1 MNRILSLLSVFLLF
15 ASLAEAQDNQLI
27 KQKIND
33 IKTKSDIYYW
43 YQYAHPDAETA
54 KANATK
60 YLINEMNY
68 GLEEKKYHED
78 TIIPYL
84 KYVNIN
90 RGQSI
95 QYLVYIK
102 KKDADDLVNGLTPT
116 QENEA
121 AHYPTHSDDAS
132 LETSTSSVTPSI
144 TTQSPSVSARFVPDA
159 FVQRIMETEN
169 FIDVYKL
176 LKYMKSQGEILQLGK
191 LKEIEDYRSLDL
203 ILFDMQ
209 SQKIISMLSSATESG
224 TRTNLVNGT
233 MDSLDNYPTSMTAVI
248 WYIKK

>member
-1 MNRILSLLSVFLLF
+1 MNRILSLLTAFVLY
-15 ASLAEAQDNQLI
+15 ASLAVAQDKQLI
-27 KQKIND
+27 IQKIND
-33 IKTKSDIYYW
+33 IKTKSHIYYW
-43 YQYAHPDAETA
+43 YQYAHTDAETA
-54 KANATK
+54 KANAIK

-78 TIIPYL
+78 IIIPYL
-84 KYVNIN
+84 KSVNIN
-90 RGQSI
+90 RGQSV

-102 KKDADDLVNGLTPT
+102 KKDADDLANGLTPDL
-116 QENEA
+116 ENETA
-121 AHYPTHSDDAS
+121 QYPTHS
-132 LETSTSSVTPSI
+132 ENTSRTTSAPSATPPATVQAPAA
-144 TTQSPSVSARFVPDA
+144 TTRFVPDA

-176 LKYMKSQGEILQLGK
+176 LKYMKSQGEILQFGK
-191 LKEIEDYRSLDL
+191 LKDIEDYSSLDL

-209 SQKIISMLSSATESG
+209 SQKIISMLSSATETG

-233 MDSLDNYPTSMTAVI
+233 TDSLDNYPTSMTAVI

>member
-1 MNRILSLLSVFLLF
+1 
-15 ASLAEAQDNQLI
+15 
-27 KQKIND
+27 
-33 IKTKSDIYYW
+33 
-43 YQYAHPDAETA
+43 
-54 KANATK
+54 
-60 YLINEMNY
+60 MNY

-176 LKYMKSQGEILQLGK
+176 LKYMKSQGEILQFGK
-191 LKEIEDYRSLDL
+191 LKEIEDYSSLDL

-224 TRTNLVNGT
+224 KRTNLVNGT